1 MSKRGVRKDVNGAVG
16 RALDRAVF
24 WTVDRDVVDAVT
36 WEVSDALTGAVWR
49 AVDRDVYGAVF
60 WAVYDVK
67 HPALQDFL
75 RSCTCGAVGGEV

>member
-36 WEVSDALTGAVWR
+36 WEVSGALTGAVFRTVDR
-49 AVDRDVYGAVF
+49 AVSGAVY
-60 WAVYDVK
+60 WSVYDSD

-75 RSCTCGAVGGEV
+75 VSCEAEVKV